1 MPQTRRTFLSQLPAL
16 LPLAQPGHASPDS
29 PLLGIAVCG
38 LDRYAQDWI
47 LPALLHHSTRCRLA
61 GLIDA
66 NLQQARLQGRALGIP
81 EERIIDFD
89 DMRRLASQPAIDV
102 VYVASPTA
110 LHPKHTIAA
119 LAAGKHVICRKPM
132 APSSGACR
140 AMIQAAHSQGLILA
154 VDYQLHREP
163 HVQVLQRLVAQQ
175 AMGPTTHVQTLV
187 GIRRDDPNDP
197 DVRLDTA
204 GPYPLVNLAILGI
217 QAVCYGTGKVPLSV
231 TSAQLSTM
239 RPQVFGR
246 LPDTML
252 WTLRFADGATASGEA
267 TFNRT
272 QNHLRIEMQR
282 GWVEMEP
289 AFTMRG
295 ITGRTS
301 TGPLAGGSTANLM
314 AVYLDEVAQAI
325 TTRATLRT
333 PGEMG
338 LRDMLIIE
346 AIFRAAAAGRPVT
359 VGPMQYNEPSK
370 ARRPGQ

>member
-1 MPQTRRTFLSQLPAL
+1 MPQTRRAFLSQLPAL
-16 LPLAQPGHASPDS
+16 LPLAQPRHAIHDS
-29 PLLGIAVCG
+29 SLLGVAVCG
-38 LDRYAQDWI
+38 LDRYTQDWI

-66 NLQQARLQGRALGIP
+66 NLQQARLMGRSLGIP
-81 EERIIDFD
+81 EERVIGFN
-89 DMRRLASQPAIDV
+89 DMQRLASQAAIDA
-102 VYVASPTA
+102 VYVASPTT

-132 APSSGACR
+132 APSSGACQ
-140 AMIQAAHSQGLILA
+140 AMIQAARRKGLALA
-154 VDYQLHREP
+154 VDYQLHCEP
-163 HVQVLQRLVAQQ
+163 HVQALQRLVAQQ
-175 AMGPTTHVQTLV
+175 GMGPTTHVQTLV

-217 QAVCYGTGKVPLSV
+217 QAACYGTGQAPRSV
-231 TSAQLSTM
+231 SSAQLSTM

-252 WTLRFADGATASGEA
+252 WTLRFADGASASGEA

-272 QNHLRIEMQR
+272 QNHLRVEMQR

-295 ITGRTS
+295 IAGRTS
-301 TGPLAGGSTANLM
+301 TGPLAGRSTVNLM
-314 AVYLDEVAQAI
+314 AVFLDEVAQAI
-325 TTRATLRT
+325 TTGARLRT

-338 LRDMLIIE
+338 LRDLLIIE
-346 AIFRAAAAGRPVT
+346 GIFRAAVSRRAVAIGA
-359 VGPMQYNEPSK
+359 MQQEAPSK
-370 ARRPGQ
+370 TRRPGQ